1 LNTIL
6 NTNSLAQTSYRIR
19 NPSATKLTTKERISS
34 MAPELSTDPTN
45 PWLGQP
51 AMPEEEDQP
60 LTLGQRIAAKAK
72 PAPVMP
78 AQPEPPPDVKP
89 TFDPKLMPSGVLVRN
104 HDSSSSTGVGAGCSL
119 RHAD

>member
-1 LNTIL
+1 
-6 NTNSLAQTSYRIR
+6 
-19 NPSATKLTTKERISS
+19 
-34 MAPELSTDPTN
+34 MAPELNTDPTN

-72 PAPVMP
+72 PAPVVP

-89 TFDPKLMPSGVLVRN
+89 TFDPNLMPDGLLAGFTTPVPQPESAPDAHSVMRIDPSKCWIPFAAQYLARTFPCQRFDAALASG
-104 HDSSSSTGVGAGCSL
+104 SA
-119 RHAD
+119 

>member
-1 LNTIL
+1 MAAELN
-6 NTNSLAQTSYRIR
+6 
-19 NPSATKLTTKERISS
+19 
-34 MAPELSTDPTN
+34 TDPTN

-78 AQPEPPPDVKP
+78 AQPERKAH
-89 TFDPKLMPSGVLVRN
+89 F
-104 HDSSSSTGVGAGCSL
+104 
-119 RHAD
+119 